1 MGYDLTSAIVRSKA
15 HPQPFWCL
23 MRPGDDDP
31 LEIDGNVGKSPVDD
45 LSVNV
50 CRFVMFFQSRNGISD
65 IERKRKPVGTGGKA
79 SKLKAALFIIS
90 DCIRIPHSCLLECLF
105 VDVPSLRGFFFCG
118 TANVWLEETFCLRAF
133 PCQSVD
139 LDHRHFNAYR
149 VFVVIFA
156 AWCLSCPEQE
166 SEMSTLLQPPQNT
179 QKLTAPSSMEEM
191 KRYFHCRT
199 HQSSSWWDPQSLVAW
214 HWRVNNR
221 HGSQKHPVHER
232 HWKFDGVDEY
242 CFKTTQCLGCCRRSL
257 GIGSCGYWQNRRV
270 GISGGAF
277 FLPSWK
283 TLPTKPLAHAAI
295 RRNNV
300 LFGIAGSHQPA
311 GKALANQILIHDYEW
326 PSYHVVEEFADLVEN
341 PGDLLSIY
349 IYIYLF
355 ANQYE
360 PLVRDVFGG
369 NTCLLCCFLTLLDV
383 VFLYF

>member
-50 CRFVMFFQSRNGISD
+50 CRSVMFFQSRNGISD

-199 HQSSSWWDPQSLVAW
+199 HQSSS
-214 HWRVNNR
+214 
-221 HGSQKHPVHER
+221 
-232 HWKFDGVDEY
+232 
-242 CFKTTQCLGCCRRSL
+242 
-257 GIGSCGYWQNRRV
+257 
-270 GISGGAF
+270 
-277 FLPSWK
+277 
-283 TLPTKPLAHAAI
+283 
-295 RRNNV
+295 
-300 LFGIAGSHQPA
+300 
-311 GKALANQILIHDYEW
+311 
-326 PSYHVVEEFADLVEN
+326 
-341 PGDLLSIY
+341 
-349 IYIYLF
+349 
-355 ANQYE
+355 
-360 PLVRDVFGG
+360 
-369 NTCLLCCFLTLLDV
+369 
-383 VFLYF
+383 